1 MPGVPNTPQTFN
13 LGSGFKFQGGGGGPG
28 GLKLEHRIGVNA
40 PAEVIWE
47 SIYDLASWADWNPI
61 YPKVEGAVR
70 IGDTLTITQALP
82 GDQPRVI
89 RPVVLDWVPNDQLHW
104 RDKRFGGL
112 VRSIRYIEIETL
124 GEENCIFSNG
134 ELFSGPLVSFIAGHR
149 GRRLRRG
156 FAQMGEALKAR
167 AEAAWR
173 ARGGQPTSGA

>member
-1 MPGVPNTPQTFN
+1 MPGVPNSPQTFN

-47 SIYDLASWADWNPI
+47 SIYDLASWPDWNPI
-61 YPKVEGAVR
+61 YPKVEGQIR
-70 IGDTLTITQALP
+70 IGATLTLTQALP
-82 GDQPRVI
+82 GDRQRTI
-89 RPVVLDWVPNDQLHW
+89 RPVVLDWVPNDQLHL
-104 RDKRFGGL
+104 RDRRFGGL
-112 VRSIRYIEIETL
+112 VRSIRYIEIEKL

-134 ELFSGPLVSFIAGHR
+134 ELFNGLMVSLVAGGPAR
-149 GRRLRRG
+149 MLRRG

-173 ARGGQPTSGA
+173 ERSGQPTSAT